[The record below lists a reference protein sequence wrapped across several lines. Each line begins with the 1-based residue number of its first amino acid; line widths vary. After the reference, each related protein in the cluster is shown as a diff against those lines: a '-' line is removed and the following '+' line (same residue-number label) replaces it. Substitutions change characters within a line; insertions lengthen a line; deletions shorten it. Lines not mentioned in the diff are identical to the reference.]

1 VVPLRVRRLRLPG
14 DDRLQRADHEQGQC
28 PARIAL
34 GDLAVGQQDESFAG
48 KPQRAI
54 AIGAVAVVLTALSL
68 NHLATGIEII
78 THASGWEAMALAVG
92 VDLGFVAL
100 EFSQLAIG
108 DKLRRQ
114 VGKYA
119 RPAII
124 GTLVA
129 SAALNSFAFA
139 AQASNE
145 WMMAAA
151 IGLGIAVPGMVF
163 CLTKVS
169 ALMWIDCHA
178 RTA

>member
-1 VVPLRVRRLRLPG
+1 
-14 DDRLQRADHEQGQC
+14 
-28 PARIAL
+28 
-34 GDLAVGQQDESFAG
+34 
-48 KPQRAI
+48 
-54 AIGAVAVVLTALSL
+54 
-68 NHLATGIEII
+68 LATGSEII

-100 EFSQLAIG
+100 ELSQLAIG

-114 VGKYA
+114 VGKYT

-163 CLTKVS
+163 CLTKVG
-169 ALMWIDCHA
+169 ALMLIDCHA